1 MNTSASLPQVRA
13 GLIGYGYAGKTFHAP
28 LINASAGLTL
38 AGVASS
44 GAAKVRADLPDMPVF
59 SDAEAMIVN
68 PDIDLVVIAT
78 PNDTHA
84 PLALAALQ
92 AGKHVVVDKPF
103 ALNLA
108 EARQVVAAAERHDR
122 FLSVF
127 HNRRWDSDF
136 LTVKQAIA
144 DGLIGDV
151 THFESHFDRFRP
163 QVRDRWRERDG
174 PGGGLWFDL
183 GPHLVDQAL
192 CLFGLPDRVLADFAR
207 QRAGAQAD
215 DWAHVILSYGDRRVI
230 LQAGMLVAGGTHR
243 FSAHGT
249 HGSIVKKQSDRQEP
263 QLLAGMTPGASGWG
277 DDPDALMLHDGSGI
291 VQNIAASPADQ
302 RHYYNNVADAISQGG
317 PNPVA
322 PVEALAVMAVI
333 EAAFRSA
340 ETQATSKL
348 ALTRQ
353 EQSQFKA
360 AIRQVAPRQTTTTAS
375 STRAPSA

>member
-1 MNTSASLPQVRA
+1 MTGAPLPPAVRA

-28 LINASAGLTL
+28 LINAAAGLTL
-38 AGVASS
+38 VGVASS
-44 GAAKVRADLPDMPVF
+44 NAAKVHADLPNIPVD
-59 SDAEAMIVN
+59 SSAEALIDN

-92 AGKHVVVDKPF
+92 AGKHVVIDKPF
-103 ALNLA
+103 ALDLA
-108 EARQVVAAAERHDR
+108 EARQVVSTAARHDR

-136 LTVKQAIA
+136 LTVRQAIA
-144 DGLIGDV
+144 DGLIGNV

-163 QVRDRWRERDG
+163 QVQDRWREQDS

-192 CLFGLPDRVLADFAR
+192 CLFGLPDRVQAAFAR

-243 FSAHGT
+243 FSAHGP
-249 HGSIVKKQSDRQEP
+249 HGSIVKQQSDRQEA

-277 DDPDALMLHDGSGI
+277 NDPDALMLHDGSGI
-291 VQNIAASPADQ
+291 VQNIAASPGDQ

-333 EAAFRSA
+333 EATFRSA
-340 ETQATSKL
+340 KAQATSTL
-348 ALTRQ
+348 ALTQ
-353 EQSQFKA
+353 HEQAQF
-360 AIRQVAPRQTTTTAS
+360 IETLCQVAPCQTATTAS
-375 STRAPSA
+375 GARRPSV